1 MFIKKLKIE
10 LQYDLVVPL
19 LSMFLEKI
27 KTLIRK
33 DTCTSKFIAALFGKS
48 ENSNSKRYTHL
59 SVHSST
65 IYDSLGMES
74 SCLENPR
81 DGGAWWAAVYGV
93 AQSRTRLK

>member
-33 DTCTSKFIAALFGKS
+33 DTCSSKFIAALFM
-48 ENSNSKRYTHL
+48 
-59 SVHSST
+59 
-65 IYDSLGMES
+65 I
-74 SCLENPR
+74 
-81 DGGAWWAAVYGV
+81 A
-93 AQSRTRLK
+93 

>member
-19 LSMFLEKI
+19 LSMFLEKM

-33 DTCTSKFIAALFGKS
+33 ETCTSMFTAALFGKS

-59 SVHSST
+59 NVYSST
-65 IYDSLGMES
+65 IYDSLGTE
-74 SCLENPR
+74 PI
-81 DGGAWWAAVYGV
+81 
-93 AQSRTRLK
+93 